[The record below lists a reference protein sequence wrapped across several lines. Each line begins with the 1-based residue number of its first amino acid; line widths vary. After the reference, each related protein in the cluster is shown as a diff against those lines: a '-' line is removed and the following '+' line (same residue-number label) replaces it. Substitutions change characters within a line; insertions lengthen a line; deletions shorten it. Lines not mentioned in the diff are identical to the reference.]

1 MYSSKKC
8 LTEKQEYKFKMIN
21 LNDYQGFFIYLDI
34 TLSFLISSKLN
45 IDSYCNIDLSKY
57 IK

>member
-21 LNDYQGFFIYLDI
+21 LNDYQEFFIYLDI